1 MEKKSAKD
9 RFLFV
14 MAAVIIAVA
23 SFFLC
28 ANRCMYSFDKIFS
41 DKWYQQE
48 TPTDKK
54 INIIAIDE
62 KTIEK
67 YGDPSD
73 WSREIP
79 ARLIAKLNENEG
91 MTPAVIALDMLYAS
105 SGEAAGDIALINAC
119 KENNNVVTAVNT
131 VYKTKIDSH
140 TKKKDLYHIEMV
152 EYPFEGLDDVTTYGF
167 ANATQDTDGYIRQVQ
182 LTAEYDGE
190 IIDSFALATY
200 KKYAEVTGGEVI
212 CPKTYGN
219 QTFYFTFSGKN
230 KSYEVVSLCD
240 VLEGK
245 VDTRVYANEI
255 VFVGA
260 YAPGL
265 QDAYNVAVQRGTQM
279 YGVEIH
285 ANILEAMMEQKTQIP
300 VSSLLFALV
309 IMCIC
314 LVYYVLAD
322 WLKIIPAT
330 ILLIILIVAD
340 LFGCK
345 WLYENGWFVD
355 LIQLPFL
362 LLLIW
367 AYKMIGGYVMEAV
380 KRRKTL
386 AAFKK
391 YVAPQVVDGL
401 SKKGEFHIT
410 LGGEKKQIAV
420 LFVDIRG
427 FTPLSESLKP
437 EEVVEILN
445 EYLNLTT
452 QSIFKNQG
460 TLDKFVG
467 DATMAVFNA
476 PFELNDYIYRA
487 VCTARDIAQGSEAL
501 EKRLMERFGKTVSF
515 GIGVHC
521 GEAVV
526 GNIGCDFRMDYT
538 AIGDTVNTAARLE
551 SNAKRGQI
559 LISEEVFEAL
569 SDRIKVTEVGVIP
582 LKGKSKDVFV
592 YQLDEVL

>member
-1 MEKKSAKD
+1 MGKKSTKE
-9 RFLFV
+9 RFIFI
-14 MAAVIIAVA
+14 MAALIIVAV
-23 SFFLC
+23 SFLLC
-28 ANRCMYSFDKIFS
+28 VNHGMYCFDKIFS

-48 TPTDKK
+48 TPTDNK

-62 KTIEK
+62 RTIEK

-79 ARLIAKLNENEG
+79 ARLIEKLNENEG
-91 MTPAVIALDMLYAS
+91 MTPAVITLDFLYVS
-105 SGEAAGDIALINAC
+105 PEEDEGDTAFITAC
-119 KENNNVVTAVNT
+119 KEKMNVVTAVNT

-140 TKKKDLYHIEMV
+140 TGKRDTYHIEMV
-152 EYPFEGLDDVTTYGF
+152 EYPYEGLKDVTTYGF
-167 ANATQDTDGYIRQVQ
+167 ANASQDTDGYIRQAQ
-182 LTAEYDGE
+182 LTADYKGE
-190 IIDSFALATY
+190 VIDSLALATY
-200 KKYAEVTGGEVI
+200 KKYAETIGEKVI
-212 CPKTYGN
+212 YPKTYGN
-219 QTFYFTFSGKN
+219 QMFHFTFSGKN
-230 KSYEVVSLCD
+230 KSYEVVSMCD

-265 QDAYNVAVQRGTQM
+265 QDAYNVAIQRGSQM

-285 ANILEAMMEQKTQIP
+285 ANILEAMMEQKTQLP
-300 VSSLLFALV
+300 VSSNLFVLMV
-309 IMCIC
+309 MCIS
-314 LVYYVLAD
+314 LGYYFAAD
-322 WLKIIPAT
+322 RLRIVPAT
-330 ILLIILIVAD
+330 ILLVMLIAAD
-340 LFGCK
+340 VIGCK
-345 WLYENGWFVD
+345 WLYENGRVVD
-355 LIQLPFL
+355 LVQLPVM

-367 AYKMIGGYVMEAV
+367 AYKMIGGYVMETV

-391 YVAPQVVDGL
+391 YVAPQVVDEL
-401 SKKGEFHIT
+401 SKKGEFYVT
-410 LGGEKKQIAV
+410 LGGEKKEIAV

-427 FTPLSESLKP
+427 FTPLSESLLP

-452 QSIFKNQG
+452 QAIFKNQG

-476 PFELNDYIYRA
+476 PFDLNDYIYHA
-487 VCTARDIAQGSEAL
+487 VCTARDIALGSEEL
-501 EKRLMERFGKTVSF
+501 EKRLMERFGKSVSF

-559 LISEEVFEAL
+559 LISEEVYEAL
-569 SDRIKVTEVGVIP
+569 RGRVKVTKVGVIP
-582 LKGKSKDVFV
+582 LKGKSNDVFV
-592 YQLDEVL
+592 YQLDEVM